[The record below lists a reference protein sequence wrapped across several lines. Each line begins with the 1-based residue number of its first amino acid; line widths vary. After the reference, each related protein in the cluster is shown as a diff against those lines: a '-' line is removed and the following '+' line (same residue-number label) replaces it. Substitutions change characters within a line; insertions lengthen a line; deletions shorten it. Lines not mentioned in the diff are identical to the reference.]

1 MHEESET
8 LRARMRSL
16 FDGVDAAVDDALAEP
31 GAPAPAA
38 TVRDEVLEGELAFVD
53 AAEREGR
60 ADELASEG
68 ALVVRW
74 EPSAEAR
81 GRVEAAVDAAIED
94 ALAEEGEV
102 APGIGG
108 SEGTPADERLSDQL
122 FRVRRAGRSGLALV
136 LGTLAPAATPMGALE
151 SVDSAIVRF
160 YAKAT
165 RERPVV
171 LLLDARDRDLGA
183 YADPI
188 PLEVAV
194 AAPRPAAARPP
205 AGDRDAQAHAARAP
219 ESPAPTD
226 DRAEEAVAIATLA
239 IAEAGPAALAVRP
252 LEIAPPPEPIA
263 PEADAIDD
271 EAPTPEEP
279 AVAVEVAP
287 PAPPIDV
294 RPFVH
299 ALSALKGPQSL
310 ATLEGAFA
318 SAYVP
323 LLEALVRGER
333 DARAERAMAE
343 FKTSFA
349 KAYEMVYPTLYA
361 RPKRPKMVLDAPAI
375 AQKLARLH
383 NARTS
388 MVLVVDAMRFD
399 LGRAVRA
406 NLETMLSGFG
416 SLTQEE
422 ILWALLPT
430 TTERQLDAIGRGP
443 DALRSEGEA
452 GTGVDSI
459 RGRAAEVVRRVRVGH
474 REIMK
479 LDTLRARLPAL
490 GGTDT
495 ESVYDAMPSLAETT
509 AAAITKFAKTLQS
522 RTLLYVMGDHG
533 FTIDHE
539 GQVATGG
546 ASPEEVLVPGFAFLV
561 GALH

>member
-8 LRARMRSL
+8 LRSRMRSL
-16 FDGVDAAVDDALAEP
+16 FDGVDVANADSRAEP
-31 GAPAPAA
+31 SAPSLASPAA
-38 TVRDEVLEGELAFVD
+38 TLRDEVLEGELAFVD
-53 AAEREGR
+53 AAERDAR
-60 ADELASEG
+60 AEELATDG

-74 EPSAEAR
+74 EPSAAAR

-136 LGTLAPAATPMGALE
+136 LGTLEPAATPMGALE

-171 LLLDARDRDLGA
+171 LLLDSRDRDLGA

-188 PLEVAV
+188 PLELAV
-194 AAPRPAAARPP
+194 AAPRPAAAP
-205 AGDRDAQAHAARAP
+205 AAREETA
-219 ESPAPTD
+219 PAP
-226 DRAEEAVAIATLA
+226 AEAAPAVDEAREEEEVVAATLA
-239 IAEAGPAALAVRP
+239 IAEACPAPFAAPP
-252 LEIAPPPEPIA
+252 LEIAPPPEAIRVA
-263 PEADAIDD
+263 EGEIDD

-279 AVAVEVAP
+279 AVAVEAP
-287 PAPPIDV
+287 PPAKPVDV

-310 ATLEGAFA
+310 ATLESAFA

-323 LLEALVRGER
+323 LLEALGRGEH
-333 DARAERAMAE
+333 DPRAERAMAE
-343 FKTSFA
+343 FKTSFS

-388 MVLVVDAMRFD
+388 MILVVDGMRFD

-406 NLETMLSGFG
+406 DLETMLSGFG

-443 DALRSEGEA
+443 DALRSEGES

-495 ESVYDAMPSLAETT
+495 ESVYDAMPNLAETT